1 VTLDLDGEKAEE
13 PTIVLPLKSL
23 GEQLSAHLLALT
35 AEKRPD
41 AIARFARIG
50 FEKKSKATSKQGL
63 GDPPGNVALVD
74 FLGGTIRWFA

>member
-1 VTLDLDGEKAEE
+1 MDDETSGEAG
-13 PTIVLPLKSL
+13 IVLPLTILEEK
-23 GEQLSAHLLALT
+23 LSAHLLALPV
-35 AEKRPD
+35 EKRAA

-50 FEKKSKATSKQGL
+50 FEKKNIATAKRGL